1 MGQGTIIR
9 SRRVEPGA
17 ACAVPRVA
25 VVTLGQTPRTDVVPE
40 LCELT
45 GRPMEAIEFGVLDG
59 VDADVLARI
68 SPGPGEPALLTRMRD
83 GSDIVMSIDWTSD
96 RMQEIYSEIAG
107 LDIDLVVLMSSLLGA
122 VPAPAQTTIFCDR
135 VVVRTIETFTDAG
148 LRVGIL
154 LSLDSQGDM
163 VVRDRTRRPEMVRA
177 AIARPGDHGALE
189 VAIDELDDCD
199 VLILHSVTYSEEER
213 RNAAA
218 RSGKPVVMARRLVA
232 SAIREA
238 LDRLAAPSGSI
249 TSDGALSERL
259 RTLSAREREI
269 MFLVAE
275 GLANKEIAF
284 RLGISFRTVEIHR
297 ARMMS
302 KMDFRTMTD
311 LVRTVDSLSEF

>member
-1 MGQGTIIR
+1 MGHGTIVR
-9 SRRVEPGA
+9 SRRTEPGA
-17 ACAVPRVA
+17 ASGVPRVA

-59 VDADVLARI
+59 VGADVLARI
-68 SPGPGEPALLTRMRD
+68 SPGPGEPALLTRLRD

-135 VVVRTIETFTDAG
+135 VVVRTIETFVDAG

-177 AIARPGDHGALE
+177 AIARPGDNAALGT
-189 VAIDELDDCD
+189 AIDELDDCD
-199 VLILHSVTYSEEER
+199 VLILHSVTYCEEER
-213 RNAAA
+213 RKAMR
-218 RSGKPVVMARRLVA
+218 RSGVP
-232 SAIREA
+232 
-238 LDRLAAPSGSI
+238 
-249 TSDGALSERL
+249 
-259 RTLSAREREI
+259 
-269 MFLVAE
+269 
-275 GLANKEIAF
+275 
-284 RLGISFRTVEIHR
+284 
-297 ARMMS
+297 
-302 KMDFRTMTD
+302 
-311 LVRTVDSLSEF
+311 

>member
-1 MGQGTIIR
+1 MGQGTTTR
-9 SRRVEPGA
+9 SRRAEPGPA
-17 ACAVPRVA
+17 VPVPRVA
-25 VVTLGQTPRTDVVPE
+25 VVTLGQTPRSDVVPE

-45 GRPMEAIEFGVLDG
+45 GRPMEPVEFGVLDG
-59 VDADVLARI
+59 VGADVLARI
-68 SPGPGEPALLTRMRD
+68 APGPGEPALLTRLRD

-135 VVVRTIETFTDAG
+135 VIVRTIETFTDAG

-177 AIARPGDHGALE
+177 AIARPGDHAALAT
-189 VAIDELDDCD
+189 AIDELNDCD
-199 VLILHSVTYSEEER
+199 VLILHSVTYSEDER
-213 RNAAA
+213 RKAAA
-218 RSGKPVVMARRLVA
+218 RSGKPVVIARRLVA

-238 LDRLAAPSGSI
+238 LDRLAAPWDSV
-249 TSDGALSERL
+249 TSDGALSEQL